1 MQSQPHVNAK
11 NGGFQN
17 NAMERTRRT
26 PTQEPGDRMQEHHLE
41 NEITIQRPPHAVYGY
56 VTQPWR
62 WHEWH
67 PASESATPSAHP
79 LVAGDHFEEEVSMRP
94 IAWLPWRKR
103 SHLRW
108 TVIHTESPLVWEV
121 HGTSPA
127 IDVRVRYQLAGDKG
141 TRFRR
146 TFHFTVKNWMRH
158 VARSVVI
165 PRMRAQSAEALQNL
179 KRKLEEAVV

>member
-1 MQSQPHVNAK
+1 
-11 NGGFQN
+11 
-17 NAMERTRRT
+17 
-26 PTQEPGDRMQEHHLE
+26 MQEHSLE
-41 NEITIQRPPHAVYGY
+41 NEITIQCPPHAVYGY

-67 PASESATPSAHP
+67 PASESATPSAHA
-79 LVAGDHFEEEVSMRP
+79 LKAGDHFEEEVSMRP

-121 HGTSPA
+121 HGTSPT

-158 VARSVVI
+158 VARSVVV
-165 PRMRAQSAEALQNL
+165 PRMQAQSAEALQNL
-179 KRKLEEAVV
+179 KRKLEEAAA